1 MDGIFRKYS
10 EVGKR
15 IKDIE
20 KNMSQ
25 IDAEI
30 RSLSRQLSREKK
42 KSSEGKGGNM
52 PGAGLSESSHTVS
65 MAQGDAG
72 STRPKSSTDG
82 GWQGNYG
89 TGGGRGEIERF
100 RNPADKQGKPAS
112 DKRLITYLASKDFQ
126 SVRPLKHQRRIQRNR
141 AIVMLLIVG
150 ALLVWIIGKAFLS

>member
-30 RSLSRQLSREKK
+30 RSLSRQLSREHK
-42 KSSEGKGGNM
+42 KSSESKGGNR
-52 PGAGLSESSHTVS
+52 PGAVGGESSHAVS
-65 MAQGDAG
+65 MAPGDAG
-72 STRPKSSTDG
+72 STRRESATDRG
-82 GWQGNYG
+82 AGNSG
-89 TGGGRGEIERF
+89 AGGGRGGIANF
-100 RNPADKQGKPAS
+100 RNPADKQGKPAG

-150 ALLVWIIGKAFLS
+150 ALLMWLISKAFL